1 MLRVTSGGD
10 AKELASRLALVLS
23 DPMADPMAPEWIV
36 VTTAGVQRWL
46 GLELARRLGSSG
58 ADRSDGVAANLD
70 MIFPSTLARRVLSP
84 DTDRAN
90 DPWHLDRLA
99 WVVLDVLESG
109 ATAVDS
115 RLGPLNRLAPGAT
128 RWGRARRLADLFDR
142 YLLHRPSMLA
152 QWTAGHDVDGAGAPL
167 SDRGVWQPHLWRL
180 VHARIGVPSPA
191 ERHAE
196 RLAEIRAGG
205 CPTDVP
211 ERVSLFGLSTLPG
224 GGPFL
229 ELLEALGTQ
238 RDVHLLAHQPSA
250 AMTRAVGAAAS
261 TAQHRALHRIDDR
274 SGELVAH
281 PLLLSWA
288 RPARESLVLLADH
301 ITEFTADAPDAGAEP
316 TTLLEKIQH
325 DLHTDTAPAGDFSP
339 QPADRSI
346 QIHTCHGT
354 TRQVEVLRDQILHL
368 LADDPTLTE
377 DDVVV
382 FCPAL
387 DEFAPLIESVL
398 GPPAGSGGHID
409 EATMPGAP
417 TLSYRLTDRSL
428 RASYPLLGALG
439 ALVELLDSRFS
450 DAAVLDFANL
460 GPVRK
465 RFGLADEDVAR
476 LADWVDK
483 ANTRWGLDGA
493 HRARWGIPAGYAAGS
508 WRSAIDRLLLGIAVS
523 DDPDALAVGE
533 ILPIGVEG
541 SDTAVAGRLADLLAR
556 LAALTEAVQGT
567 RPAHEWL
574 QLLQGAAAALFAV
587 DADSAWQQ
595 TRLANVLE
603 DLAAQAVIGS
613 ETCGVELTL
622 ADIRHL
628 LGNHLQGTAG
638 RTDFFRGGVTISSP
652 TPLRGIPYRV
662 VCLLGMDESAFAA
675 GSPNGDDLTTAD
687 PRLGD
692 RDRRSDVR
700 QAMLETVLAARKNL
714 VVIRNGRNVV
724 TNQLVPAAV
733 VVAELVDVVAAT
745 IDPAARQSALARLT
759 ITHPRQSFDERN
771 FETVGS
777 PSVEA
782 GLDGPWSFD
791 PLACAGAA
799 ARRSSVQPRPF
810 LAEPLADTTPAVI
823 ALADLR
829 QFLVNP
835 SQWFLRSILEVSLPD
850 NPSRNTGKLIAPTT
864 GASGVPRAAEGRD
877 LVLTLGTLE
886 AWGLRDR
893 FLAHRRSGGDARS
906 FLRRERAAELLPPGR
921 LARAELS
928 EAADLIDALMGALD
942 ARGARE
948 PSIEHR
954 PIDIT
959 LPNGTRLVGS
969 VDDGAGGHLGPVVA
983 SVSKYADKR
992 CLGPWLDLMALT
1004 AFDPDPHW
1012 SAVLLNRPTSKTVK
1026 GYAERVFKICV
1037 DDAAERHERAVD
1049 ALTLVV
1055 DLFRRGSREPLPIF
1069 PKLSPALFNRKSASE
1084 AWNSNSF
1091 SMGDS
1096 ADEWIQVAFDH
1107 ATVERIISL
1116 PLAPGDPDGF
1126 GSDRASRYA
1135 HHLWGAIES
1144 SQAEPEE
1151 DAS

>member
-1 MLRVTSGGD
+1 MLRVTCGGD
-10 AKELASRLALVLS
+10 VQQMAARLAQVLS
-23 DPMADPMAPEWIV
+23 DPMADPMASEWIV

-70 MIFPSTLARRVLSP
+70 MIFPGTLARRVLSP

-99 WVVLDVLESG
+99 WVVLDVLESSAA
-109 ATAVDS
+109 ATDT

-142 YLLHRPSMLA
+142 YLLHRPSMLDS
-152 QWTAGHDVDGAGAPL
+152 WAGGRDVDGAGTPL
-167 SDRGVWQPHLWRL
+167 PDRAAWQPHLWRL

-196 RLAEIRAGG
+196 RLAEIRAGD
-205 CPTDVP
+205 CPSDIP

-224 GGPFL
+224 GAPFL

-238 RDVHLLAHQPSA
+238 RDVHLLAHQPSP
-250 AMTRAVGAAAS
+250 AMTRAVTESAS
-261 TAQHRALHRIDDR
+261 MAQHRAVHRIEDR
-274 SGELVAH
+274 SGELVSH

-288 RPARESLVLLADH
+288 CPARESLVLLAGH
-301 ITEFTADAPDAGAEP
+301 LTELASDEPGEVVEP
-316 TTLLEKIQH
+316 TTLLEKVQH

-339 QPADRSI
+339 DRSDRSI
-346 QIHTCHGT
+346 QIHTCHGN

-398 GPPAGSGGHID
+398 GPPAGSAEYSD
-409 EATMPGAP
+409 ETTMPGVP

-428 RASYPLLGALG
+428 RATYPLLGALG

-460 GPVRK
+460 GPVRE
-465 RFGLADEDVAR
+465 RFELEDEDLTT

-493 HRARWGIPAGYAAGS
+493 HRVRWGIPASYEAGS

-523 DDPDALAVGE
+523 DDPNALAVGR

-541 SDTAVAGRLADLLAR
+541 SDTAVVGRLADMVAR
-556 LAALTEAVQGT
+556 LADLADAVQGT
-567 RPAHEWL
+567 RPAQEWL
-574 QLLQGAAAALFAV
+574 RLLQDAAATLFAV
-587 DADSAWQQ
+587 DPDSVWQQ

-613 ETCGVELTL
+613 ETCGVGLAL
-622 ADIRHL
+622 ADIRNL
-628 LGNHLQGTAG
+628 LGSQLQGTAG
-638 RTDFFRGGVTISSP
+638 RSDFFRGGVTISSP

-692 RDRRSDVR
+692 RDRRSDAR
-700 QAMLETVLAARKNL
+700 QSLLETVLAAREHL
-714 VVIRNGRNVV
+714 VVIRSGRSVV
-724 TNQLVPAAV
+724 TNQPVPAAV
-733 VVAELVDVVAAT
+733 VVAELVGVVTDT
-745 IDPAARQSALARLT
+745 IDPAVRQSAISRLT

-771 FETVGS
+771 FGTVGS

-791 PLACAGAA
+791 PVARAGAA
-799 ARRSSVQPRPF
+799 SRLVSAQAPPF
-810 LAEPLADTTPAVI
+810 LAAALADTTPAVI

-829 QFLVNP
+829 EFLVNP
-835 SQWFLRSILEVSLPD
+835 PRWFLRSVLEVSLPEPPNRD
-850 NPSRNTGKLIAPTT
+850 TGKLIAPTI
-864 GASGVPRAAEGRD
+864 GASGVPRSAPGRD
-877 LVLTLGTLE
+877 LVLTLE
-886 AWGLRDR
+886 ALDGWGLRNR
-893 FLAHRRSGGDARS
+893 FLVHRRAGGDAQS

-921 LARAELS
+921 LAQAELA
-928 EAADLIDALMGALD
+928 EAEALIDALMGAL
-942 ARGARE
+942 AGLGASE
-948 PSIEHR
+948 PTTEHR

-959 LPNGTRLVGS
+959 LPNGTRIVGT
-969 VDDGAGGHLGPVVA
+969 VADDGGDHRGPVARQRVQGLRSGNS
-983 SVSKYADKR
+983 SV
-992 CLGPWLDLMALT
+992 
-1004 AFDPDPHW
+1004 
-1012 SAVLLNRPTSKTVK
+1012 
-1026 GYAERVFKICV
+1026 
-1037 DDAAERHERAVD
+1037 
-1049 ALTLVV
+1049 
-1055 DLFRRGSREPLPIF
+1055 
-1069 PKLSPALFNRKSASE
+1069 
-1084 AWNSNSF
+1084 
-1091 SMGDS
+1091 
-1096 ADEWIQVAFDH
+1096 
-1107 ATVERIISL
+1107 
-1116 PLAPGDPDGF
+1116 PG
-1126 GSDRASRYA
+1126 
-1135 HHLWGAIES
+1135 
-1144 SQAEPEE
+1144 
-1151 DAS
+1151 